1 MKLLLR
7 FSLFIIFGL
16 NSISSLQAQNV
27 TIPDVNFK
35 AYLLGNTAI
44 NTNGDNEIQVSEATD
59 FQGSISCNDL
69 NIADM
74 TGLEAFVNIQ
84 YLYCDHNQLTT
95 LNLSSNLGL
104 KTVYCNDNPLTF
116 VDASNNTNLEELNAY
131 QCQLTSINITNC
143 TSLDDLY
150 LYDNQLSIIDL
161 STNLALT
168 AISLEMNQFETLD
181 LSINPAITA
190 VGVTDNQLTS
200 LNLANGNNINFVNIQ
215 ATNNPDLLCVQVDD
229 EVYSNDNWNDGQF
242 FNFDPQTSF
251 SEDCSLGNSEFNT
264 TNSSP
269 IAVYPNPTKDLI
281 NFSEVVTIQ
290 LASVTGQILNSQKSV
305 SFLDLS
311 KQTAGIYFI
320 TITDSNG
327 QVLQRSKIIKE

>member
-143 TSLDDLY
+143 TSLDALY

-161 STNLALT
+161 STNLSLT

-215 ATNNPDLLCVQVDD
+215 ATNNPDLRCVQVDD
-229 EVYSNDNWNDGQF
+229 EMYSNDNWNDGQF

-269 IAVYPNPTKDLI
+269 IAVYPNPAKDLI

-290 LASVTGQILNSQKSV
+290 LASVIGQILNSQKSV